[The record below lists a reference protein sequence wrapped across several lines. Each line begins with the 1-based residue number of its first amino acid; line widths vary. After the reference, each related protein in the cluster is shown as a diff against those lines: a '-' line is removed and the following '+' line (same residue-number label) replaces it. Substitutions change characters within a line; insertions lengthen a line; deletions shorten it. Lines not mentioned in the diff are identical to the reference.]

1 MNKVNYHHEKQRYSI
16 RKYAFGAASVLIGCA
31 YMANAQVAHADQTTA
46 APVAESTTTSTN
58 VAPTQPATTVDTT
71 TQSQPS
77 TVAQTAPSTTESTT
91 STQPR
96 ASAVSDSV
104 TPASSSTDV
113 TKTVVV
119 TYPDGSTDEVQV
131 HYTVAGQTDADKNE
145 PTVRTQTVRQGQ
157 TPTADSFITNKDSL
171 PAGTTYSFKDDSAL
185 KTETPA
191 TTPTSTKPT
200 ETPVTTPTTTKPSD
214 SETVK
219 TPEKAETPTATTT
232 KDDTSKEESKTPEEP
247 VKDKVV
253 KEVIT
258 GPELPA
264 SGRYTFTE
272 KTAVYTTPSTNSSV
286 SFYFNKG
293 NQVNYDKVLDAE
305 NARWI
310 SYVSYSGI
318 RRYAKVGELTKVLE
332 EVTEPESTETSKNRK
347 PQSATGTYVFQDTAQ
362 VRNDPKLSSP
372 VQFEFRKG
380 DRVNYDKVLTS
391 DDYNWISYVSYSGI
405 RRYVSLN
412 KVEKATVDTP
422 KTQTPQKE
430 ESKPATTTKSEAS
443 ILPANGTYIFTDKA
457 DVRNDP
463 KLSSPVQFEFR
474 KGDRVNYD
482 KVLTS
487 DDYNWISYV
496 SYSGIRRYVSLNKVE
511 KATVD
516 TPKTQTPQKEE
527 SKPAT
532 TTKSEASILPA
543 NGTYIFTD
551 KADVRNDPK
560 LSSPV
565 QFEFRKGDR
574 VNYDKVL
581 TSDDYNWISY
591 VSYSGTRRYVAL
603 NKVEKTSAET
613 SQKEEAKSTTLMEE
627 VKPSLPSSGK
637 YTFTNTVEVHN
648 EAKLSSPV
656 QFEFKKGESVNYD
669 KALVADDYSWISY
682 VSYSGIRRYVA
693 LNKVGQDTP
702 KAEATASK
710 PSVVTGNIKVENVTA
725 KGFDVVVSNVSDTQ
739 GVKAVKVPV
748 WSSQG
753 GQDDIIWYDAT
764 KQNSGDYKVAVK
776 ISDHKNNTG
785 EYNAH
790 LYYVQN
796 DGSLKGIAATR
807 TTVVG
812 ESTTETTSNKV
823 TSNGSY
829 YSIKGKYDDIIIA
842 NKKYPLSP
850 SYNPGEDATAKA
862 AFVRL
867 RNDMINQGFNVGHAY
882 SGFRSYDTQKTL
894 YQNYANRDGYA
905 AADRYSARAGYSE
918 HQTGLAYDLTDRS
931 GNLLEDKTATDWL
944 NNNAYKYGFVV
955 RYQPGKESV
964 TGYMPEAWHIRY
976 IGKEAKEVY
985 ESGKS
990 LEEYFG
996 FDGGDYTNTTS
1007 SSTAN
1012 TSTTTS
1018 LTQRGTYHFTSR
1030 SSIKAEP
1037 KVSSPELAY
1046 YDAGNSVNYDKVL
1059 TADGH
1064 QWISYIA
1071 YSGSR
1076 RYIAVS

>member
-1 MNKVNYHHEKQRYSI
+1 MNKVHYHHEKQRYSI
-16 RKYAFGAASVLIGCA
+16 RKFAFGAASVLIGCA
-31 YMANAQVAHADQTTA
+31 YMANVQVAHADQATA

-58 VAPTQPATTVDTT
+58 VAPTQPATKVDTT

-77 TVAQTAPSTTESTT
+77 TVAQTAPSTTENTT

-96 ASAVSDSV
+96 ASAVSESV

-131 HYTVAGQTDADKNE
+131 HYTVAGQTDADNNE
-145 PTVRTQTVRQGQ
+145 PTVRTQTVSQGQ

-272 KTAVYTTPSTNSSV
+272 MTAVYTTPSTNSSV

-293 NQVNYDKVLDAE
+293 NQVNYDKILDAE

-405 RRYVSLN
+405 RRYVALN
-412 KVEKATVDTP
+412 KVEKATVDTI

-443 ILPANGTYIFTDKA
+443 TLPANGTYFFTDKA
-457 DVRNDP
+457 DVRNDA
-463 KLSSPVQFEFR
+463 K
-474 KGDRVNYD
+474 
-482 KVLTS
+482 
-487 DDYNWISYV
+487 I
-496 SYSGIRRYVSLNKVE
+496 
-511 KATVD
+511 
-516 TPKTQTPQKEE
+516 
-527 SKPAT
+527 
-532 TTKSEASILPA
+532 
-543 NGTYIFTD
+543 
-551 KADVRNDPK
+551 
-560 LSSPV
+560 SSPV

-613 SQKEEAKSTTLMEE
+613 SQKEEAKSTTSTKE

-669 KALVADDYSWISY
+669 KALVADDYNWISY

-807 TTVVG
+807 ATVAG

-1018 LTQRGTYHFTSR
+1018 LAQRGTYHFTSR

>member
-1 MNKVNYHHEKQRYSI
+1 MNKVHYHHEKQRYSI

-31 YMANAQVAHADQTTA
+31 YMANVQVAHADQATA

-58 VAPTQPATTVDTT
+58 VAPTQPATKVDTT

-77 TVAQTAPSTTESTT
+77 TVAQTAPSTTENTT

-96 ASAVSDSV
+96 ASAVSESV

-131 HYTVAGQTDADKNE
+131 HYTVAGQTDADNNE
-145 PTVRTQTVRQGQ
+145 PTVRTQTVSQGQ

-272 KTAVYTTPSTNSSV
+272 MTAVYTTPSTNSSV

-293 NQVNYDKVLDAE
+293 NQVNYDKILDAE

-405 RRYVSLN
+405 RRYVALN
-412 KVEKATVDTP
+412 KVEKATVDTI

-443 ILPANGTYIFTDKA
+443 TLPANGTYIFTDKA
-457 DVRNDP
+457 DVRNDA
-463 KLSSPVQFEFR
+463 K
-474 KGDRVNYD
+474 
-482 KVLTS
+482 
-487 DDYNWISYV
+487 I
-496 SYSGIRRYVSLNKVE
+496 
-511 KATVD
+511 
-516 TPKTQTPQKEE
+516 
-527 SKPAT
+527 
-532 TTKSEASILPA
+532 
-543 NGTYIFTD
+543 
-551 KADVRNDPK
+551 
-560 LSSPV
+560 SSPV

-613 SQKEEAKSTTLMEE
+613 SQKEEAKSTTSTKE

-669 KALVADDYSWISY
+669 KALVADDYNWISY

-807 TTVVG
+807 TTVAG

-1018 LTQRGTYHFTSR
+1018 LAQRGTYHFTSR

>member
-1 MNKVNYHHEKQRYSI
+1 MNKVHYHHEKQRYSI

-31 YMANAQVAHADQTTA
+31 YMANVQVAHADQATA

-58 VAPTQPATTVDTT
+58 VAPTQPATKVDTT

-77 TVAQTAPSTTESTT
+77 TVAQTAPSTTENTT

-96 ASAVSDSV
+96 ASAVSESV

-131 HYTVAGQTDADKNE
+131 HYTVAGQTDADNNE
-145 PTVRTQTVRQGQ
+145 PTVRTQTVSQGQ

-272 KTAVYTTPSTNSSV
+272 MTAVYTTPSTNSSV

-293 NQVNYDKVLDAE
+293 NQVNYDKILDAE

-405 RRYVSLN
+405 RRYVALN
-412 KVEKATVDTP
+412 KVEKATVDTI

-443 ILPANGTYIFTDKA
+443 TLPANSTYIFTDKA
-457 DVRNDP
+457 DVRNDA
-463 KLSSPVQFEFR
+463 K
-474 KGDRVNYD
+474 
-482 KVLTS
+482 
-487 DDYNWISYV
+487 I
-496 SYSGIRRYVSLNKVE
+496 
-511 KATVD
+511 
-516 TPKTQTPQKEE
+516 
-527 SKPAT
+527 
-532 TTKSEASILPA
+532 
-543 NGTYIFTD
+543 
-551 KADVRNDPK
+551 
-560 LSSPV
+560 SSPV

-613 SQKEEAKSTTLMEE
+613 SQKEEAKSTTSTKE

-669 KALVADDYSWISY
+669 KALVADDYNWISY

-807 TTVVG
+807 TTVAG

-1018 LTQRGTYHFTSR
+1018 LAQRGTYHFTSR

>member
-31 YMANAQVAHADQTTA
+31 YMANAQVAHAVQTTA

-347 PQSATGTYVFQDTAQ
+347 PQFATGTYVFQDTAQ

-380 DRVNYDKVLTS
+380 DRVYYDKVLTS

-443 ILPANGTYIFTDKA
+443 TLPANGTYIFTDKA
-457 DVRNDP
+457 DVRNDA
-463 KLSSPVQFEFR
+463 K
-474 KGDRVNYD
+474 
-482 KVLTS
+482 
-487 DDYNWISYV
+487 I
-496 SYSGIRRYVSLNKVE
+496 
-511 KATVD
+511 
-516 TPKTQTPQKEE
+516 
-527 SKPAT
+527 
-532 TTKSEASILPA
+532 
-543 NGTYIFTD
+543 
-551 KADVRNDPK
+551 
-560 LSSPV
+560 SSPV

-613 SQKEEAKSTTLMEE
+613 SQKEEAKSTTLMKE

-807 TTVVG
+807 TTVAG

>member
-474 KGDRVNYD
+474 KGDRVY
-482 KVLTS
+482 
-487 DDYNWISYV
+487 
-496 SYSGIRRYVSLNKVE
+496 
-511 KATVD
+511 
-516 TPKTQTPQKEE
+516 
-527 SKPAT
+527 
-532 TTKSEASILPA
+532 
-543 NGTYIFTD
+543 
-551 KADVRNDPK
+551 
-560 LSSPV
+560 
-565 QFEFRKGDR
+565 
-574 VNYDKVL
+574 YDKVL

-796 DGSLKGIAATR
+796 DGSLKDIAATR
-807 TTVVG
+807 TTVAG

-996 FDGGDYTNTTS
+996 FDGGDYINTTS

>member
-443 ILPANGTYIFTDKA
+443 TLPANGTYIFTDKA
-457 DVRNDP
+457 DVRNDA
-463 KLSSPVQFEFR
+463 K
-474 KGDRVNYD
+474 
-482 KVLTS
+482 
-487 DDYNWISYV
+487 I
-496 SYSGIRRYVSLNKVE
+496 
-511 KATVD
+511 
-516 TPKTQTPQKEE
+516 
-527 SKPAT
+527 
-532 TTKSEASILPA
+532 
-543 NGTYIFTD
+543 
-551 KADVRNDPK
+551 
-560 LSSPV
+560 SSPV

-613 SQKEEAKSTTLMEE
+613 SQKEEAKSTTLMKE

-807 TTVVG
+807 TTVAG

-894 YQNYANRDGYA
+894 YQNYANRDGHA

-990 LEEYFG
+990 LEEYFD

-1018 LTQRGTYHFTSR
+1018 LAQRGTYHFTSR

>member
-380 DRVNYDKVLTS
+380 DRVYYDKVLTS

-443 ILPANGTYIFTDKA
+443 TLPANGTYIFTDKA
-457 DVRNDP
+457 DVRNDA
-463 KLSSPVQFEFR
+463 K
-474 KGDRVNYD
+474 
-482 KVLTS
+482 
-487 DDYNWISYV
+487 I
-496 SYSGIRRYVSLNKVE
+496 
-511 KATVD
+511 
-516 TPKTQTPQKEE
+516 
-527 SKPAT
+527 
-532 TTKSEASILPA
+532 
-543 NGTYIFTD
+543 
-551 KADVRNDPK
+551 
-560 LSSPV
+560 SSPV

-613 SQKEEAKSTTLMEE
+613 SQKEEAKSTTLMKE

-807 TTVVG
+807 TTVAG

-985 ESGKS
+985 ESGKT

>member
-1 MNKVNYHHEKQRYSI
+1 MNKVHYHHEKQRYSI

-31 YMANAQVAHADQTTA
+31 YMANVQVAHADQATA

-58 VAPTQPATTVDTT
+58 VAPTQPATKVDTT

-77 TVAQTAPSTTESTT
+77 TVAQTAPSTTKNTT

-96 ASAVSDSV
+96 ASAVSESV

-131 HYTVAGQTDADKNE
+131 HYTVAGQTDADNNE
-145 PTVRTQTVRQGQ
+145 PTVRTQTVSQGQ

-272 KTAVYTTPSTNSSV
+272 MTAVYTTPSTNSSV

-293 NQVNYDKVLDAE
+293 NQVNYDKILDAE

-405 RRYVSLN
+405 RRYVALN
-412 KVEKATVDTP
+412 KVEKATVDTI

-443 ILPANGTYIFTDKA
+443 TLPANGTYIFTDKA
-457 DVRNDP
+457 DVRNDA
-463 KLSSPVQFEFR
+463 K
-474 KGDRVNYD
+474 
-482 KVLTS
+482 
-487 DDYNWISYV
+487 I
-496 SYSGIRRYVSLNKVE
+496 
-511 KATVD
+511 
-516 TPKTQTPQKEE
+516 
-527 SKPAT
+527 
-532 TTKSEASILPA
+532 
-543 NGTYIFTD
+543 
-551 KADVRNDPK
+551 
-560 LSSPV
+560 SSPV

-613 SQKEEAKSTTLMEE
+613 SQKEEAKSTTSTKE

-669 KALVADDYSWISY
+669 KALVADDYNWISY

-807 TTVVG
+807 TTVAG

-1018 LTQRGTYHFTSR
+1018 LAQRGTYHFTSR

>member
-380 DRVNYDKVLTS
+380 DRVYYDKVLTS

-457 DVRNDP
+457 DVCNDP

-474 KGDRVNYD
+474 KGDRVY
-482 KVLTS
+482 
-487 DDYNWISYV
+487 
-496 SYSGIRRYVSLNKVE
+496 
-511 KATVD
+511 
-516 TPKTQTPQKEE
+516 
-527 SKPAT
+527 
-532 TTKSEASILPA
+532 
-543 NGTYIFTD
+543 
-551 KADVRNDPK
+551 
-560 LSSPV
+560 
-565 QFEFRKGDR
+565 
-574 VNYDKVL
+574 YDKVL

-613 SQKEEAKSTTLMEE
+613 SQKEEAKSTTLMKE

-807 TTVVG
+807 TTVAG

>member
-380 DRVNYDKVLTS
+380 DRVYYDKVLTS

-457 DVRNDP
+457 DVRNDA
-463 KLSSPVQFEFR
+463 K
-474 KGDRVNYD
+474 
-482 KVLTS
+482 
-487 DDYNWISYV
+487 I
-496 SYSGIRRYVSLNKVE
+496 
-511 KATVD
+511 
-516 TPKTQTPQKEE
+516 
-527 SKPAT
+527 
-532 TTKSEASILPA
+532 
-543 NGTYIFTD
+543 
-551 KADVRNDPK
+551 
-560 LSSPV
+560 SSPV

-725 KGFDVVVSNVSDTQ
+725 KGFDVVVSNVSGTQ

-807 TTVVG
+807 TTVAG

-823 TSNGSY
+823 ASNGSY

-894 YQNYANRDGYA
+894 YQNYANRDGHA

-990 LEEYFG
+990 LEEYFD

>member
-1 MNKVNYHHEKQRYSI
+1 
-16 RKYAFGAASVLIGCA
+16 
-31 YMANAQVAHADQTTA
+31 MANAQVAHADQTTA

-131 HYTVAGQTDADKNE
+131 HYTVAGQTDADKDG
-145 PTVRTQTVRQGQ
+145 TQTVRQGQ

-293 NQVNYDKVLDAE
+293 NQVNYNKVLDAE

-347 PQSATGTYVFQDTAQ
+347 PQSATGTYVFLDTEQ
-362 VRNDPKLSSP
+362 VRNDPNLSSP
-372 VQFEFRKG
+372 VQFVFRTG
-380 DRVNYDKVLTS
+380 DRVYSDKGLS
-391 DDYNWISYVSYSGI
+391 SGDYNWISYVSYSGI

-443 ILPANGTYIFTDKA
+443 TLPANGTYIFTDKA
-457 DVRNDP
+457 DVRNDA
-463 KLSSPVQFEFR
+463 K
-474 KGDRVNYD
+474 
-482 KVLTS
+482 
-487 DDYNWISYV
+487 I
-496 SYSGIRRYVSLNKVE
+496 
-511 KATVD
+511 
-516 TPKTQTPQKEE
+516 
-527 SKPAT
+527 
-532 TTKSEASILPA
+532 
-543 NGTYIFTD
+543 
-551 KADVRNDPK
+551 
-560 LSSPV
+560 SSPV

-613 SQKEEAKSTTLMEE
+613 SQKEEAKSTTLMKE

-807 TTVVG
+807 TTVAG

-894 YQNYANRDGYA
+894 YQNYANRDGHA

-990 LEEYFG
+990 LEEYFD

>member
-474 KGDRVNYD
+474 KGDRVY
-482 KVLTS
+482 
-487 DDYNWISYV
+487 
-496 SYSGIRRYVSLNKVE
+496 
-511 KATVD
+511 
-516 TPKTQTPQKEE
+516 
-527 SKPAT
+527 
-532 TTKSEASILPA
+532 
-543 NGTYIFTD
+543 
-551 KADVRNDPK
+551 
-560 LSSPV
+560 
-565 QFEFRKGDR
+565 
-574 VNYDKVL
+574 YDKVL

>member
-293 NQVNYDKVLDAE
+293 NQVNYNKVLDAE

-380 DRVNYDKVLTS
+380 DRVYYDKVLTS

-443 ILPANGTYIFTDKA
+443 TLPANGTYIFTDKA
-457 DVRNDP
+457 DVRNDA
-463 KLSSPVQFEFR
+463 K
-474 KGDRVNYD
+474 
-482 KVLTS
+482 
-487 DDYNWISYV
+487 I
-496 SYSGIRRYVSLNKVE
+496 
-511 KATVD
+511 
-516 TPKTQTPQKEE
+516 
-527 SKPAT
+527 
-532 TTKSEASILPA
+532 
-543 NGTYIFTD
+543 
-551 KADVRNDPK
+551 
-560 LSSPV
+560 SSPV

-613 SQKEEAKSTTLMEE
+613 SQKEEAKSTTLMKE

-807 TTVVG
+807 TTVAG

>member
-1 MNKVNYHHEKQRYSI
+1 
-16 RKYAFGAASVLIGCA
+16 
-31 YMANAQVAHADQTTA
+31 MANAQVAHADQTTA

-380 DRVNYDKVLTS
+380 DRVYYDKVL
-391 DDYNWISYVSYSGI
+391 I
-405 RRYVSLN
+405 
-412 KVEKATVDTP
+412 
-422 KTQTPQKE
+422 
-430 ESKPATTTKSEAS
+430 
-443 ILPANGTYIFTDKA
+443 
-457 DVRNDP
+457 
-463 KLSSPVQFEFR
+463 
-474 KGDRVNYD
+474 
-482 KVLTS
+482 S

-613 SQKEEAKSTTLMEE
+613 SQKEEAKSTT
-627 VKPSLPSSGK
+627 
-637 YTFTNTVEVHN
+637 FTVEVHN

-807 TTVVG
+807 TTVAG

>member
-272 KTAVYTTPSTNSSV
+272 KTAVYTTPSTNSSI

-380 DRVNYDKVLTS
+380 DRVNYDKVLTF

-443 ILPANGTYIFTDKA
+443 TLPANGTYIFTDKA
-457 DVRNDP
+457 DVRNDA
-463 KLSSPVQFEFR
+463 K
-474 KGDRVNYD
+474 
-482 KVLTS
+482 
-487 DDYNWISYV
+487 I
-496 SYSGIRRYVSLNKVE
+496 
-511 KATVD
+511 
-516 TPKTQTPQKEE
+516 
-527 SKPAT
+527 
-532 TTKSEASILPA
+532 
-543 NGTYIFTD
+543 
-551 KADVRNDPK
+551 
-560 LSSPV
+560 SSPV

-613 SQKEEAKSTTLMEE
+613 SQKEEAKSTTLMKE

-807 TTVVG
+807 TTVAG

>member
-380 DRVNYDKVLTS
+380 DRVYYDKVLTS

-474 KGDRVNYD
+474 KGDRVYYD

-511 KATVD
+511 K
-516 TPKTQTPQKEE
+516 
-527 SKPAT
+527 
-532 TTKSEASILPA
+532 
-543 NGTYIFTD
+543 
-551 KADVRNDPK
+551 
-560 LSSPV
+560 
-565 QFEFRKGDR
+565 
-574 VNYDKVL
+574 
-581 TSDDYNWISY
+581 
-591 VSYSGTRRYVAL
+591 
-603 NKVEKTSAET
+603 TSAET
-613 SQKEEAKSTTLMEE
+613 SQKEEAKSTTLMKE

-807 TTVVG
+807 TTVAG

-842 NKKYPLSP
+842 NKKYLLSP

-894 YQNYANRDGYA
+894 YQNYANRDGHA

-990 LEEYFG
+990 LEEYFD

>member
-443 ILPANGTYIFTDKA
+443 TLPANGTYIFTDKA
-457 DVRNDP
+457 DVRNDA
-463 KLSSPVQFEFR
+463 KISSPVQFEFR
-474 KGDRVNYD
+474 KD
-482 KVLTS
+482 
-487 DDYNWISYV
+487 
-496 SYSGIRRYVSLNKVE
+496 
-511 KATVD
+511 
-516 TPKTQTPQKEE
+516 
-527 SKPAT
+527 
-532 TTKSEASILPA
+532 
-543 NGTYIFTD
+543 
-551 KADVRNDPK
+551 
-560 LSSPV
+560 
-565 QFEFRKGDR
+565 DR

-807 TTVVG
+807 TTVAG

>member
-1 MNKVNYHHEKQRYSI
+1 MNKVHYHHEKQRYSI

-58 VAPTQPATTVDTT
+58 VAPTQPATKVDTT

-77 TVAQTAPSTTESTT
+77 TVAQTAPSTTENTT

-145 PTVRTQTVRQGQ
+145 PTVRTQTVSQGQ

-293 NQVNYDKVLDAE
+293 NQVNYDKILDAE

-380 DRVNYDKVLTS
+380 DRVY
-391 DDYNWISYVSYSGI
+391 
-405 RRYVSLN
+405 
-412 KVEKATVDTP
+412 
-422 KTQTPQKE
+422 
-430 ESKPATTTKSEAS
+430 
-443 ILPANGTYIFTDKA
+443 
-457 DVRNDP
+457 
-463 KLSSPVQFEFR
+463 
-474 KGDRVNYD
+474 
-482 KVLTS
+482 
-487 DDYNWISYV
+487 
-496 SYSGIRRYVSLNKVE
+496 
-511 KATVD
+511 
-516 TPKTQTPQKEE
+516 
-527 SKPAT
+527 
-532 TTKSEASILPA
+532 
-543 NGTYIFTD
+543 
-551 KADVRNDPK
+551 
-560 LSSPV
+560 
-565 QFEFRKGDR
+565 
-574 VNYDKVL
+574 YDKVL

-669 KALVADDYSWISY
+669 KALVAYDYNWISY

-807 TTVVG
+807 TTVAG

-1018 LTQRGTYHFTSR
+1018 LAQRGTYHFTSR

>member
-380 DRVNYDKVLTS
+380 DRVYYDKVLIS

-443 ILPANGTYIFTDKA
+443 T
-457 DVRNDP
+457 
-463 KLSSPVQFEFR
+463 
-474 KGDRVNYD
+474 
-482 KVLTS
+482 
-487 DDYNWISYV
+487 
-496 SYSGIRRYVSLNKVE
+496 
-511 KATVD
+511 
-516 TPKTQTPQKEE
+516 
-527 SKPAT
+527 
-532 TTKSEASILPA
+532 LPA

-613 SQKEEAKSTTLMEE
+613 SQKEEVKSTTLMKE

-807 TTVVG
+807 TTVAG

>member
-1 MNKVNYHHEKQRYSI
+1 MNKVHYHHEKQRYSI

-31 YMANAQVAHADQTTA
+31 YMANVQVAHADQATA

-58 VAPTQPATTVDTT
+58 VAPTQPATKVDTT

-77 TVAQTAPSTTESTT
+77 TVAQTAPSTTENTT

-96 ASAVSDSV
+96 ASAVSESV

-131 HYTVAGQTDADKNE
+131 HYTVAGQTDADNNE
-145 PTVRTQTVRQGQ
+145 PTVRTQTVSQGQ

-272 KTAVYTTPSTNSSV
+272 MTAVYTTPSTNSSV

-293 NQVNYDKVLDAE
+293 NQVNYDKILDAE

-391 DDYNWISYVSYSGI
+391 DDYNWISYVSYSG
-405 RRYVSLN
+405 
-412 KVEKATVDTP
+412 
-422 KTQTPQKE
+422 
-430 ESKPATTTKSEAS
+430 
-443 ILPANGTYIFTDKA
+443 
-457 DVRNDP
+457 
-463 KLSSPVQFEFR
+463 
-474 KGDRVNYD
+474 
-482 KVLTS
+482 
-487 DDYNWISYV
+487 
-496 SYSGIRRYVSLNKVE
+496 
-511 KATVD
+511 
-516 TPKTQTPQKEE
+516 
-527 SKPAT
+527 
-532 TTKSEASILPA
+532 
-543 NGTYIFTD
+543 
-551 KADVRNDPK
+551 
-560 LSSPV
+560 
-565 QFEFRKGDR
+565 
-574 VNYDKVL
+574 
-581 TSDDYNWISY
+581 
-591 VSYSGTRRYVAL
+591 TRRYVAL

-613 SQKEEAKSTTLMEE
+613 SQKEEAKSTTSTKE

-669 KALVADDYSWISY
+669 KALVADDYNWISY

-796 DGSLKGIAATR
+796 DGSLKGIATTR
-807 TTVVG
+807 TTVAG

-829 YSIKGKYDDIIIA
+829 YSLKGKYDDIIIA

-1018 LTQRGTYHFTSR
+1018 LAQRGTYHFTSR

>member
-1 MNKVNYHHEKQRYSI
+1 MNKVHYHHEKQRYSI

-31 YMANAQVAHADQTTA
+31 YMANVQVAHADQATA
-46 APVAESTTTSTN
+46 APVAESTTSSTN
-58 VAPTQPATTVDTT
+58 VAPTQPATKVDTT

-77 TVAQTAPSTTESTT
+77 TVAQTAPSTTENTT

-96 ASAVSDSV
+96 ASAVSESV

-131 HYTVAGQTDADKNE
+131 HYTVAGQTDADNNE
-145 PTVRTQTVRQGQ
+145 PTVRTQTVSQGQ

-272 KTAVYTTPSTNSSV
+272 MTAVYTTPSTNSSV

-293 NQVNYDKVLDAE
+293 NQVNYDKILDAE

-405 RRYVSLN
+405 RRYVALN
-412 KVEKATVDTP
+412 KVEKATVDTI

-443 ILPANGTYIFTDKA
+443 TLPANGTYIFTDKA
-457 DVRNDP
+457 DVRNDA
-463 KLSSPVQFEFR
+463 K
-474 KGDRVNYD
+474 
-482 KVLTS
+482 
-487 DDYNWISYV
+487 I
-496 SYSGIRRYVSLNKVE
+496 
-511 KATVD
+511 
-516 TPKTQTPQKEE
+516 
-527 SKPAT
+527 
-532 TTKSEASILPA
+532 
-543 NGTYIFTD
+543 
-551 KADVRNDPK
+551 
-560 LSSPV
+560 SSPV

-613 SQKEEAKSTTLMEE
+613 SQKEEAKSTTSTKE

-669 KALVADDYSWISY
+669 KALVADDYNWISY

-807 TTVVG
+807 TTVAG

-1018 LTQRGTYHFTSR
+1018 LAQRGTYHFTSR

>member
-293 NQVNYDKVLDAE
+293 NQVNYNKVLDAE

-380 DRVNYDKVLTS
+380 DRVYYDKVLTS

-443 ILPANGTYIFTDKA
+443 TLPANGTYIFTDKA
-457 DVRNDP
+457 DVRNDA
-463 KLSSPVQFEFR
+463 KISSPVQFEFR

-487 DDYNWISYV
+487 DDYN
-496 SYSGIRRYVSLNKVE
+496 
-511 KATVD
+511 
-516 TPKTQTPQKEE
+516 
-527 SKPAT
+527 
-532 TTKSEASILPA
+532 
-543 NGTYIFTD
+543 
-551 KADVRNDPK
+551 
-560 LSSPV
+560 
-565 QFEFRKGDR
+565 
-574 VNYDKVL
+574 
-581 TSDDYNWISY
+581 
-591 VSYSGTRRYVAL
+591 
-603 NKVEKTSAET
+603 
-613 SQKEEAKSTTLMEE
+613 
-627 VKPSLPSSGK
+627 
-637 YTFTNTVEVHN
+637 
-648 EAKLSSPV
+648 
-656 QFEFKKGESVNYD
+656 
-669 KALVADDYSWISY
+669 WISY

-807 TTVVG
+807 TTVAG

>member
-362 VRNDPKLSSP
+362 VRNDPKLSSL

-380 DRVNYDKVLTS
+380 DRVYYDKVLTS

-443 ILPANGTYIFTDKA
+443 TLPANGTYIFTDKA
-457 DVRNDP
+457 DVRNDA
-463 KLSSPVQFEFR
+463 K
-474 KGDRVNYD
+474 
-482 KVLTS
+482 
-487 DDYNWISYV
+487 I
-496 SYSGIRRYVSLNKVE
+496 
-511 KATVD
+511 
-516 TPKTQTPQKEE
+516 
-527 SKPAT
+527 
-532 TTKSEASILPA
+532 
-543 NGTYIFTD
+543 
-551 KADVRNDPK
+551 
-560 LSSPV
+560 SSPV

-796 DGSLKGIAATR
+796 DGSLKDIAATR
-807 TTVVG
+807 TTVAG

>member
-443 ILPANGTYIFTDKA
+443 TLPANGTYIFTDKA
-457 DVRNDP
+457 DVRNDA
-463 KLSSPVQFEFR
+463 K
-474 KGDRVNYD
+474 
-482 KVLTS
+482 
-487 DDYNWISYV
+487 I
-496 SYSGIRRYVSLNKVE
+496 
-511 KATVD
+511 
-516 TPKTQTPQKEE
+516 
-527 SKPAT
+527 
-532 TTKSEASILPA
+532 
-543 NGTYIFTD
+543 
-551 KADVRNDPK
+551 
-560 LSSPV
+560 SSPV

-725 KGFDVVVSNVSDTQ
+725 KGFDVVVSNVSGTQ

-807 TTVVG
+807 TTVAG

-823 TSNGSY
+823 ASNGSY

-894 YQNYANRDGYA
+894 YQNYANRDGHA

-990 LEEYFG
+990 LEEYFD

>member
-1 MNKVNYHHEKQRYSI
+1 MNKVHYHHEKQRYSI

-31 YMANAQVAHADQTTA
+31 YMANVQVAHADQATA

-58 VAPTQPATTVDTT
+58 VAPTQPATKVDTT

-77 TVAQTAPSTTESTT
+77 TVAQTAPSTTENTT

-96 ASAVSDSV
+96 ASAVSESV

-131 HYTVAGQTDADKNE
+131 HYTVAGQTDADNNE
-145 PTVRTQTVRQGQ
+145 PTVRTQTVSQGQ

-272 KTAVYTTPSTNSSV
+272 MTAVYTTPSTNSSV

-293 NQVNYDKVLDAE
+293 NQVNYDKILDAE

-405 RRYVSLN
+405 RRYVALN
-412 KVEKATVDTP
+412 KVEKATVDTI

-443 ILPANGTYIFTDKA
+443 TLPANGTYIFTDKA
-457 DVRNDP
+457 DVRNDA
-463 KLSSPVQFEFR
+463 K
-474 KGDRVNYD
+474 
-482 KVLTS
+482 
-487 DDYNWISYV
+487 I
-496 SYSGIRRYVSLNKVE
+496 
-511 KATVD
+511 
-516 TPKTQTPQKEE
+516 
-527 SKPAT
+527 
-532 TTKSEASILPA
+532 
-543 NGTYIFTD
+543 
-551 KADVRNDPK
+551 
-560 LSSPV
+560 SSPV

-613 SQKEEAKSTTLMEE
+613 SQKEEAKSTTSTKE

-669 KALVADDYSWISY
+669 KALVADDYNWISY

-796 DGSLKGIAATR
+796 DGSLKGIATTR
-807 TTVVG
+807 TTVAG

-829 YSIKGKYDDIIIA
+829 YSLKGKYDDIIIA

-905 AADRYSARAGYSE
+905 AADRYSARASYSE

-1018 LTQRGTYHFTSR
+1018 LAQRGTYHFTSR

>member
-443 ILPANGTYIFTDKA
+443 TLPANGTYIFTDKA
-457 DVRNDP
+457 DVRNDA
-463 KLSSPVQFEFR
+463 KISSPVQFEFR

-487 DDYNWISYV
+487 DDYN
-496 SYSGIRRYVSLNKVE
+496 
-511 KATVD
+511 
-516 TPKTQTPQKEE
+516 
-527 SKPAT
+527 
-532 TTKSEASILPA
+532 
-543 NGTYIFTD
+543 
-551 KADVRNDPK
+551 
-560 LSSPV
+560 
-565 QFEFRKGDR
+565 
-574 VNYDKVL
+574 
-581 TSDDYNWISY
+581 
-591 VSYSGTRRYVAL
+591 
-603 NKVEKTSAET
+603 
-613 SQKEEAKSTTLMEE
+613 
-627 VKPSLPSSGK
+627 
-637 YTFTNTVEVHN
+637 
-648 EAKLSSPV
+648 
-656 QFEFKKGESVNYD
+656 
-669 KALVADDYSWISY
+669 WISY

-807 TTVVG
+807 TTVAG

>member
-496 SYSGIRRYVSLNKVE
+496 SYSG
-511 KATVD
+511 
-516 TPKTQTPQKEE
+516 
-527 SKPAT
+527 
-532 TTKSEASILPA
+532 
-543 NGTYIFTD
+543 
-551 KADVRNDPK
+551 
-560 LSSPV
+560 
-565 QFEFRKGDR
+565 
-574 VNYDKVL
+574 
-581 TSDDYNWISY
+581 
-591 VSYSGTRRYVAL
+591 TRRYVAL

-613 SQKEEAKSTTLMEE
+613 SQKEEAKSTTLMKE

-807 TTVVG
+807 TTVAG

-850 SYNPGEDATAKA
+850 SYNPGEDSTAKA

-894 YQNYANRDGYA
+894 YQNYANRDGHA

-990 LEEYFG
+990 LEEYFD

>member
-443 ILPANGTYIFTDKA
+443 TLPANGTYIFTDKA
-457 DVRNDP
+457 DVRNDA
-463 KLSSPVQFEFR
+463 K
-474 KGDRVNYD
+474 
-482 KVLTS
+482 
-487 DDYNWISYV
+487 I
-496 SYSGIRRYVSLNKVE
+496 
-511 KATVD
+511 
-516 TPKTQTPQKEE
+516 
-527 SKPAT
+527 
-532 TTKSEASILPA
+532 
-543 NGTYIFTD
+543 
-551 KADVRNDPK
+551 
-560 LSSPV
+560 SSPV

-591 VSYSGTRRYVAL
+591 VSYSGT
-603 NKVEKTSAET
+603 
-613 SQKEEAKSTTLMEE
+613 
-627 VKPSLPSSGK
+627 
-637 YTFTNTVEVHN
+637 
-648 EAKLSSPV
+648 
-656 QFEFKKGESVNYD
+656 
-669 KALVADDYSWISY
+669 
-682 VSYSGIRRYVA
+682 RRYVA

-807 TTVVG
+807 TTVAG

>member
-380 DRVNYDKVLTS
+380 DRVY
-391 DDYNWISYVSYSGI
+391 
-405 RRYVSLN
+405 
-412 KVEKATVDTP
+412 
-422 KTQTPQKE
+422 
-430 ESKPATTTKSEAS
+430 
-443 ILPANGTYIFTDKA
+443 
-457 DVRNDP
+457 
-463 KLSSPVQFEFR
+463 
-474 KGDRVNYD
+474 YD

-702 KAEATASK
+702 KAKATASK

-807 TTVVG
+807 TTVAG

>member
-1 MNKVNYHHEKQRYSI
+1 MNKVHYHHEKQRYSI

-58 VAPTQPATTVDTT
+58 VAPTQPATKVDTT

-77 TVAQTAPSTTESTT
+77 TVAQTAPSTTENTT

-96 ASAVSDSV
+96 ASAVSESV

-131 HYTVAGQTDADKNE
+131 HYTVAGQTDADNNE
-145 PTVRTQTVRQGQ
+145 PTVRTQTVSQGQ

-272 KTAVYTTPSTNSSV
+272 MTAVYTTPSTNSSV

-293 NQVNYDKVLDAE
+293 NQVNYDKILDAE

-405 RRYVSLN
+405 RRYVALN

-443 ILPANGTYIFTDKA
+443 T
-457 DVRNDP
+457 
-463 KLSSPVQFEFR
+463 
-474 KGDRVNYD
+474 
-482 KVLTS
+482 
-487 DDYNWISYV
+487 
-496 SYSGIRRYVSLNKVE
+496 
-511 KATVD
+511 
-516 TPKTQTPQKEE
+516 
-527 SKPAT
+527 
-532 TTKSEASILPA
+532 LPA

-613 SQKEEAKSTTLMEE
+613 SQKEEAKSTTSTKE

-669 KALVADDYSWISY
+669 KALVADDYNWISY

-796 DGSLKGIAATR
+796 DGSLKGIATTR
-807 TTVVG
+807 TTVAG

-829 YSIKGKYDDIIIA
+829 YSLKGKYDDIIIA

-1018 LTQRGTYHFTSR
+1018 LAQRGTYHFTSR

>member
-1 MNKVNYHHEKQRYSI
+1 MNKVHYHHEKQRYSI

-31 YMANAQVAHADQTTA
+31 YMANVQVAHADQATA

-58 VAPTQPATTVDTT
+58 VAPTQPATKVDTT

-77 TVAQTAPSTTESTT
+77 TVAQTAPSTTENTT

-96 ASAVSDSV
+96 ASAVSESV

-131 HYTVAGQTDADKNE
+131 HYTVAGQTDADNNE
-145 PTVRTQTVRQGQ
+145 PTVRTQTVSQGQ

-272 KTAVYTTPSTNSSV
+272 MTAVYTTPSTNSSV

-293 NQVNYDKVLDAE
+293 NQVNYDKILDAE

-391 DDYNWISYVSYSGI
+391 DDYNWISYVSYSG
-405 RRYVSLN
+405 
-412 KVEKATVDTP
+412 
-422 KTQTPQKE
+422 
-430 ESKPATTTKSEAS
+430 
-443 ILPANGTYIFTDKA
+443 
-457 DVRNDP
+457 
-463 KLSSPVQFEFR
+463 
-474 KGDRVNYD
+474 
-482 KVLTS
+482 
-487 DDYNWISYV
+487 
-496 SYSGIRRYVSLNKVE
+496 
-511 KATVD
+511 
-516 TPKTQTPQKEE
+516 
-527 SKPAT
+527 
-532 TTKSEASILPA
+532 
-543 NGTYIFTD
+543 
-551 KADVRNDPK
+551 
-560 LSSPV
+560 
-565 QFEFRKGDR
+565 
-574 VNYDKVL
+574 
-581 TSDDYNWISY
+581 
-591 VSYSGTRRYVAL
+591 TRRYVAL

-613 SQKEEAKSTTLMEE
+613 SQKEEAKSTTSTKE

-669 KALVADDYSWISY
+669 KALVAYDYNWISY

-807 TTVVG
+807 TTVAG

-1018 LTQRGTYHFTSR
+1018 LAQRGTYHFTSR

>member
-293 NQVNYDKVLDAE
+293 NQVNYNKVLDAE

-380 DRVNYDKVLTS
+380 DRVYYDKVLTS

-412 KVEKATVDTP
+412 KVEKTTVDTP

-443 ILPANGTYIFTDKA
+443 TLPANGTYIFTDKA
-457 DVRNDP
+457 DVRNDA
-463 KLSSPVQFEFR
+463 K
-474 KGDRVNYD
+474 
-482 KVLTS
+482 
-487 DDYNWISYV
+487 I
-496 SYSGIRRYVSLNKVE
+496 
-511 KATVD
+511 
-516 TPKTQTPQKEE
+516 
-527 SKPAT
+527 
-532 TTKSEASILPA
+532 
-543 NGTYIFTD
+543 
-551 KADVRNDPK
+551 
-560 LSSPV
+560 SSPV

-613 SQKEEAKSTTLMEE
+613 SQKEEAKSTTLMKE

-807 TTVVG
+807 TTVAG

-894 YQNYANRDGYA
+894 YQNYANRDGHA

-990 LEEYFG
+990 LEEYFD

>member
-380 DRVNYDKVLTS
+380 DRVYYDKVLTS

-430 ESKPATTTKSEAS
+430 ESKPATITKSEAS
-443 ILPANGTYIFTDKA
+443 TLPANGTYIFTDKA
-457 DVRNDP
+457 DVRNDA
-463 KLSSPVQFEFR
+463 K
-474 KGDRVNYD
+474 
-482 KVLTS
+482 
-487 DDYNWISYV
+487 I
-496 SYSGIRRYVSLNKVE
+496 
-511 KATVD
+511 
-516 TPKTQTPQKEE
+516 
-527 SKPAT
+527 
-532 TTKSEASILPA
+532 
-543 NGTYIFTD
+543 
-551 KADVRNDPK
+551 
-560 LSSPV
+560 SSPV

-613 SQKEEAKSTTLMEE
+613 SQKEEAKSTTLMKE

-807 TTVVG
+807 TTVAG

>member
-1 MNKVNYHHEKQRYSI
+1 M
-16 RKYAFGAASVLIGCA
+16 
-31 YMANAQVAHADQTTA
+31 
-46 APVAESTTTSTN
+46 
-58 VAPTQPATTVDTT
+58 
-71 TQSQPS
+71 
-77 TVAQTAPSTTESTT
+77 
-91 STQPR
+91 
-96 ASAVSDSV
+96 
-104 TPASSSTDV
+104 
-113 TKTVVV
+113 
-119 TYPDGSTDEVQV
+119 
-131 HYTVAGQTDADKNE
+131 
-145 PTVRTQTVRQGQ
+145 
-157 TPTADSFITNKDSL
+157 
-171 PAGTTYSFKDDSAL
+171 
-185 KTETPA
+185 
-191 TTPTSTKPT
+191 
-200 ETPVTTPTTTKPSD
+200 
-214 SETVK
+214 
-219 TPEKAETPTATTT
+219 
-232 KDDTSKEESKTPEEP
+232 
-247 VKDKVV
+247 
-253 KEVIT
+253 
-258 GPELPA
+258 
-264 SGRYTFTE
+264 
-272 KTAVYTTPSTNSSV
+272 
-286 SFYFNKG
+286 
-293 NQVNYDKVLDAE
+293 
-305 NARWI
+305 
-310 SYVSYSGI
+310 
-318 RRYAKVGELTKVLE
+318 
-332 EVTEPESTETSKNRK
+332 
-347 PQSATGTYVFQDTAQ
+347 
-362 VRNDPKLSSP
+362 
-372 VQFEFRKG
+372 
-380 DRVNYDKVLTS
+380 
-391 DDYNWISYVSYSGI
+391 
-405 RRYVSLN
+405 
-412 KVEKATVDTP
+412 
-422 KTQTPQKE
+422 
-430 ESKPATTTKSEAS
+430 
-443 ILPANGTYIFTDKA
+443 PANGTYIFTDKA
-457 DVRNDP
+457 DVRNDA
-463 KLSSPVQFEFR
+463 K
-474 KGDRVNYD
+474 
-482 KVLTS
+482 
-487 DDYNWISYV
+487 I
-496 SYSGIRRYVSLNKVE
+496 
-511 KATVD
+511 
-516 TPKTQTPQKEE
+516 
-527 SKPAT
+527 
-532 TTKSEASILPA
+532 
-543 NGTYIFTD
+543 
-551 KADVRNDPK
+551 
-560 LSSPV
+560 SSPV

-807 TTVVG
+807 TTVAG

>member
-443 ILPANGTYIFTDKA
+443 TLPANGTYIFTDKA
-457 DVRNDP
+457 DVRNDA
-463 KLSSPVQFEFR
+463 K
-474 KGDRVNYD
+474 
-482 KVLTS
+482 
-487 DDYNWISYV
+487 I
-496 SYSGIRRYVSLNKVE
+496 
-511 KATVD
+511 
-516 TPKTQTPQKEE
+516 
-527 SKPAT
+527 
-532 TTKSEASILPA
+532 
-543 NGTYIFTD
+543 
-551 KADVRNDPK
+551 
-560 LSSPV
+560 SSPV

-807 TTVVG
+807 TTVAG

>member
-131 HYTVAGQTDADKNE
+131 HYTVAGQTDADKDG
-145 PTVRTQTVRQGQ
+145 TQTVRQGQ

-293 NQVNYDKVLDAE
+293 NQVNYNKVLDAE

-380 DRVNYDKVLTS
+380 DRVY
-391 DDYNWISYVSYSGI
+391 
-405 RRYVSLN
+405 
-412 KVEKATVDTP
+412 
-422 KTQTPQKE
+422 
-430 ESKPATTTKSEAS
+430 
-443 ILPANGTYIFTDKA
+443 
-457 DVRNDP
+457 
-463 KLSSPVQFEFR
+463 
-474 KGDRVNYD
+474 
-482 KVLTS
+482 
-487 DDYNWISYV
+487 
-496 SYSGIRRYVSLNKVE
+496 
-511 KATVD
+511 
-516 TPKTQTPQKEE
+516 
-527 SKPAT
+527 
-532 TTKSEASILPA
+532 
-543 NGTYIFTD
+543 
-551 KADVRNDPK
+551 
-560 LSSPV
+560 
-565 QFEFRKGDR
+565 
-574 VNYDKVL
+574 YDKVL

-613 SQKEEAKSTTLMEE
+613 SQKEEAKSTTLMKE

-807 TTVVG
+807 TTVAG

-894 YQNYANRDGYA
+894 YQNYANRDGHA

-990 LEEYFG
+990 LEEYFD